1 MKRSWREDIWT
12 FVLVFC
18 ITFVVTSAVLVV
30 SYLTLHSW
38 RLP

>member
-1 MKRSWREDIWT
+1 MKRSWRENILT

-18 ITFVVTSAVLVV
+18 VTFVVTSAVFVV
-30 SYLTLHSW
+30 GYLALHSW